1 MDKVNTRLKH
11 EFGARWLRVRGAAK
25 VTAHVM

>member
-11 EFGARWLRVRGAAK
+11 EFGARWLRVRGPAK
-25 VTAHVM
+25 VTAHLM